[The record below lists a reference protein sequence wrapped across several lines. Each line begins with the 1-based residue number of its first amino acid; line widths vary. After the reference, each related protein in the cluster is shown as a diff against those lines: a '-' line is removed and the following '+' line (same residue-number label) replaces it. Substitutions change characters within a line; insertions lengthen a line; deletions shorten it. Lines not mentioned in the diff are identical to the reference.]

1 MDIEQDRLE
10 SKIRF
15 IKENLKKLRS
25 FQEISEEEFVADHRN
40 YDAAKYNLQVSIE
53 ALIDISNHIISREN
67 LGVPDTNADSF
78 KILAENGIISKDK
91 LTTFTAM
98 ARFRN
103 KVVHLYDEID
113 NAEIYRIIVENLD
126 DFDYIINQIFDRY
139 F

>member
-126 DFDYIINQIFDRY
+126 DFDYFINQIFDRY